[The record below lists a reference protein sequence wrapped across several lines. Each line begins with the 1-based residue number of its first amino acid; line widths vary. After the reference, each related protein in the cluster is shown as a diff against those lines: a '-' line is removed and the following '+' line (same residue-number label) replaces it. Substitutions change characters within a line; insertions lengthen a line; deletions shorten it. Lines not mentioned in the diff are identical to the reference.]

1 MLELIDSYKEFLIKL
16 KEYRPDIMRRENPWL
31 HNDKNN
37 SIFKDA
43 KNRNFPARE
52 SIIPFKNNWDTCNKT
67 SIIYLWHIPN
77 MFNNKILVDF
87 GIPYNILSTDSIFI
101 EKLLDYGYTSEFTID
116 LTNEALNFISK
127 DIDKNIPI
135 KLLSSMTD
143 YKIVSVGKLGV
154 SLKKMKIDI
163 S

>member
-1 MLELIDSYKEFLIKL
+1 
-16 KEYRPDIMRRENPWL
+16 
-31 HNDKNN
+31 
-37 SIFKDA
+37 
-43 KNRNFPARE
+43 
-52 SIIPFKNNWDTCNKT
+52 
-67 SIIYLWHIPN
+67 

-154 SLKKMKIDI
+154 SLKKNEDRYILTPIGPKYISISGRTSIKLLNNFVNVKVEELFNINLKEGWTQDKILELTQTMI
-163 S
+163 GFSKER

>member
-1 MLELIDSYKEFLIKL
+1 MSLLTFQISMCLLSEWVEV
-16 KEYRPDIMRRENPWL
+16 EGTVV
-31 HNDKNN
+31 
-37 SIFKDA
+37 
-43 KNRNFPARE
+43 
-52 SIIPFKNNWDTCNKT
+52 SIILLYIRGNLIL
-67 SIIYLWHIPN
+67 II
-77 MFNNKILVDF
+77 NNKILVDF